1 MRVRIS
7 WIFFRQA
14 KNRLKNWTEIN
25 IFETVCILP
34 TSTLTTPSANLQYS
48 WSLHRTVK
56 WNKEITVLWEDLKR
70 FPSSST
76 LKIELNYY
84 FFHNCIHIYH
94 RSNLANFLIPN
105 IPKPVLW
112 SSQVGESYG
121 TMEESRIKNSTFLKF
136 Q

>member
-56 WNKEITVLWEDLKR
+56 WNEENTVLWEDLKR
-70 FPSSST
+70 FPSST

-84 FFHNCIHIYH
+84 FFHNCITRDPWATWFSVQKKYTQITIYPMGSV
-94 RSNLANFLIPN
+94 RPLLFT
-105 IPKPVLW
+105 K
-112 SSQVGESYG
+112 
-121 TMEESRIKNSTFLKF
+121 SRDSLNRIELTI
-136 Q
+136 